1 MITDSLIKKK
11 FVHDTLKDGINK
23 IYTTQENVV
32 RSNFH
37 SHTGRLLTSL
47 SAHSY
52 DSEISEESSI
62 IYLRLLPYLRFLDMQ
77 YRTRKD
83 KIAKVKRRK
92 LALYNR
98 VVWGVLYHETF
109 PTIRYGLTD
118 EVRDS
123 INQELKRIY
132 KE

>member
-11 FVHDTLKDGINK
+11 FVHDTLKNGINK

-37 SHTGRLLTSL
+37 SRTGRLLTSL

-118 EVRDS
+118 EVRES

>member
-11 FVHDTLKDGINK
+11 FVHDTLKAGINK

-52 DSEISEESSI
+52 DSEISDESSI

-118 EVRDS
+118 EVRES
-123 INQELKRIY
+123 INQDLKRIY

>member
-92 LALYNR
+92 LALCNR

-118 EVRDS
+118 EVRES

>member
-11 FVHDTLKDGINK
+11 FVHDTLKNGINK

>member
-11 FVHDTLKDGINK
+11 FVHDTLKAGINK

-77 YRTRKD
+77 YRTR
-83 KIAKVKRRK
+83 
-92 LALYNR
+92 
-98 VVWGVLYHETF
+98 
-109 PTIRYGLTD
+109 
-118 EVRDS
+118 
-123 INQELKRIY
+123 
-132 KE
+132 

>member
-11 FVHDTLKDGINK
+11 FVHDTLKAGINK

-37 SHTGRLLTSL
+37 SRTGRLLTSL

-109 PTIRYGLTD
+109 PTIKYGLTD
-118 EVRDS
+118 EVRES
-123 INQELKRIY
+123 IYQELKRIY
-132 KE
+132 KQ

>member
-52 DSEISEESSI
+52 DSEISDESSL

-118 EVRDS
+118 EVRES

>member
-11 FVHDTLKDGINK
+11 FVHDTLKNGINK

-37 SHTGRLLTSL
+37 SRTGRLLTSL
-47 SAHSY
+47 SAHSF
-52 DSEISEESSI
+52 DAEQTGESSI

-118 EVRDS
+118 EVRES
-123 INQELKRIY
+123 INQDLKRIY

>member
-11 FVHDTLKDGINK
+11 FVHATLKAGINK

-118 EVRDS
+118 EVR
-123 INQELKRIY
+123 
-132 KE
+132 

>member
-11 FVHDTLKDGINK
+11 FVHDTLKAGINK

-118 EVRDS
+118 EVRES

>member
-11 FVHDTLKDGINK
+11 FVHDTLKAGINK

-52 DSEISEESSI
+52 DSEISDESSI

-118 EVRDS
+118 EVRES

>member
-52 DSEISEESSI
+52 DSEISDESSI

-118 EVRDS
+118 EVRES
-123 INQELKRIY
+123 INQDLKRIY

>member
-11 FVHDTLKDGINK
+11 FVHDTLKNGINK

-52 DSEISEESSI
+52 DSEISDESSL

-118 EVRDS
+118 EVRES

>member
-11 FVHDTLKDGINK
+11 FVHDTLKAGINK

-52 DSEISEESSI
+52 DSEISDESSI
-62 IYLRLLPYLRFLDMQ
+62 IYLRLFPYLRFLDMQ

-118 EVRDS
+118 EVRES

>member
-11 FVHDTLKDGINK
+11 FVHDTLKAGINK

-52 DSEISEESSI
+52 DSEISDESSL

-118 EVRDS
+118 EVRES